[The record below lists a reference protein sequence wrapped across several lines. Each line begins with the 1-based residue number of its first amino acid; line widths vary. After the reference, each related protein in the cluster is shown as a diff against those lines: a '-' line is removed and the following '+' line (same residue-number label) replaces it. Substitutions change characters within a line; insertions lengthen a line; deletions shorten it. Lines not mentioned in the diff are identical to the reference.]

1 MKKTIRVFINL
12 FKINLS
18 LLKLN
23 FRSMYCFEINLNNK
37 DYMKQNYLYGA
48 FELAEILYILNFSIY
63 FYIYCASGSVFRN
76 QLKYSSM
83 L

>member
-1 MKKTIRVFINL
+1 
-12 FKINLS
+12 
-18 LLKLN
+18 
-23 FRSMYCFEINLNNK
+23 MYCFEINLNSK

-48 FELAEILYILNFSIY
+48 FEIAEILYILNFSIY

-76 QLKYSSM
+76 QLKYSGM